1 MGDDHGVIVSS
12 GDPSH
17 RLLAV
22 ASLKVVLPGDEKP
35 GLRVQLQKL
44 RAPLVHQVIRH
55 DEHRLFRQIQTAKFH
70 CGGGHGPGL
79 ARSHDMRQ
87 QWAAALEDAP
97 DGVLLMR
104 REISVAEGGA
114 HHSGQG
120 QMRTVEIPE
129 PDVVESEVVFLRQ
142 PRGAFAIFPNPIAKT
157 ILQLLLLLS
166 RGNCFR
172 LIYGPAAVLVLVV
185 GCRRAPI

>member
-1 MGDDHGVIVSS
+1 MVRSFESRSARFLSLTISRFLAFSSSFTIRRLSSLESFAEPISASSSATCFSTKRLKYCIGDGQELEGPVRDDHGVIVSG

-35 GLRVQLQKL
+35 SLRVQLQKL
-44 RAPLVHQVIRH
+44 RAPLIHQMIRH
-55 DEHRLFRQIQTAKFH
+55 DEHRLLRQIQTAEFH
-70 CGGGHGPGL
+70 RGGGHRPGL

-87 QWAAALEDAP
+87 QWTTALEDAP

-120 QMRTVEIPE
+120 
-129 PDVVESEVVFLRQ
+129 
-142 PRGAFAIFPNPIAKT
+142 
-157 ILQLLLLLS
+157 
-166 RGNCFR
+166 
-172 LIYGPAAVLVLVV
+172 
-185 GCRRAPI
+185 